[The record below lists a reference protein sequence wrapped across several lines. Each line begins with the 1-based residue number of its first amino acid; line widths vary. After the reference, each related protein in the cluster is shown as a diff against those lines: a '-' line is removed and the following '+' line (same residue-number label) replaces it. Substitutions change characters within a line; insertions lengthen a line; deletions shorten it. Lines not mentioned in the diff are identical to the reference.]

1 MAILNETIAWL
12 MKRRLPRIQ
21 SFMERPMETQEQVFW
36 QLVQSAMFTEWGQLF
51 DYHTIS
57 SIKDFQERVPVS
69 TYEDLFPYIERMMQG
84 DQNILWHSD
93 IQYFSKSSGTTNARS
108 KFIPV
113 SKEALDDCHFMG
125 GKDMMTLLVENK
137 PDTEVFSG
145 KGLSIGGSLQSND
158 LNSRVLTGDVS
169 AVVMKNLP
177 IWAQLIR
184 TPSLDVALM
193 DVWEEKIQKMAEITS
208 QENVTSILGVPTWT
222 LVLIER
228 ILEITGKQ
236 NILEV
241 WPNFE
246 FFIHG
251 AVAFQP
257 YREMF
262 NTNIFPSKSVN
273 YLEIYNASEGFFG
286 VQDDITRP
294 DEMLLMLDYGI
305 FYEFIPMEEIEKE
318 HPKTL
323 TLDEVELH
331 KNYAIIISTNAGLWR
346 YKIGDTV
353 KFTSKT
359 PYRIKI
365 SGRTKHFI
373 NAFGEELIIEN
384 AEQAITRACEA
395 TGAVLTDYT
404 AAPVYM
410 NNRQQG
416 CHEWLIEFSQEPDN
430 QEVFNKILDE
440 TLRENNSDYD
450 AKRYKDM
457 VLTPPKIT
465 VLPRETF
472 YAWMRNRGKLG
483 GQHKVPRLS
492 NSREFVDGILEVM
505 REVLV

>member
-1 MAILNETIAWL
+1 MDILNETIAWL

-21 SFMERPMETQEQVFW
+21 SFMERPMDTQVEVFW
-36 QLVQSAMFTEWGQLF
+36 NLIQSAKNTEWGKHYE
-51 DYHTIS
+51 YHLMG
-57 SIKDFQERVPVS
+57 SIKDFQDRVPIS
-69 TYEDLFPYIERMMQG
+69 TYEDLFPHIERMMQG
-84 DQNILWHSD
+84 EQNILWHSD
-93 IQYFSKSSGTTNARS
+93 IHFFSKSSGTTNARS

-125 GKDMMTLLVENK
+125 GKDMMTLLVANK

-145 KGLSIGGSLQSND
+145 KGLSIGGSLYSNQ
-158 LNSRVLTGDVS
+158 LNSRSLLGDVS

-193 DVWEEKIQKMAEITS
+193 DVWEDKIQKMAEITS

-222 LVLIER
+222 LVLIEK

-262 NTNIFPSKSVN
+262 NSHVFNSSSVS

-286 VQDDITRP
+286 VQDDMNRP

-305 FYEFIPMEEIEKE
+305 FYEFISMEEIENK

-323 TLDEVELH
+323 TIEEVELH
-331 KNYAIIISTNAGLWR
+331 KNYAVVISTNAGLWR

-353 KFTSKT
+353 KFTSKY

-373 NAFGEELIIEN
+373 NTFGEELIIEN

-395 TGAVLTDYT
+395 TGAILTDYT
-404 AAPVYM
+404 AAPVYI

-416 CHEWLIEFSQEPDN
+416 CHEWIIEFSQEPDN
-430 QEVFNKILDE
+430 QEVFDRILDE

-457 VLTPPKIT
+457 VLKAPKIN
-465 VLPRETF
+465 VVPKETF

-483 GQHKVPRLS
+483 GQYKVPRLS
-492 NSREFVDGILEVM
+492 NSRDFVEEILLVAK
-505 REVLV
+505 EVLV